1 MVWPFSS
8 SSSSSS
14 PETPAAPQQKQPQ
27 FLEDLPPKFDDH
39 TALPPPARGVP
50 GAPVPGSTE
59 GGLLK
64 TAVGSIQ
71 PSDFGKLHEMPCFR
85 EAILTG
91 GAVGG
96 VVFAVLVT
104 TRSAVPRALNWGV
117 GGFLV
122 GATVSWEQCRFKL
135 RQEKKTSSWPA
146 RCTDAKT
153 VEAAAR
159 CHHPRLRKCVEQA
172 NQPQAAEDLDIAR
185 FPRKKKGIGGISRY
199 STISDH

>member
-8 SSSSSS
+8 SSSSSA
-14 PETPAAPQQKQPQ
+14 PETPAAPQQKPTQ

-39 TALPPPARGVP
+39 STARAGG
-50 GAPVPGSTE
+50 GAPAPDSGAEGSI
-59 GGLLK
+59 LSR
-64 TAVGSIQ
+64 AVGSIQ
-71 PSDFGKLHEMPCFR
+71 PSDFGKLHEIPCFR

-104 TRSAVPRALNWGV
+104 TRSPIPRALNWSI

-135 RQEKKTSSWPA
+135 RQEKKNQLMA
-146 RCTDAKT
+146 R
-153 VEAAAR
+153 EMYR
-159 CHHPRLRKCVEQA
+159 RQH
-172 NQPQAAEDLDIAR
+172 NG
-185 FPRKKKGIGGISRY
+185 KGPVPPPSA
-199 STISDH
+199 

>member
-8 SSSSSS
+8 SSSSST
-14 PETPAAPQQKQPQ
+14 PEVPAPVAPQQKQPQ

-39 TALPPPARGVP
+39 TMLPAG
-50 GAPVPGSTE
+50 GAPGTPTE

-64 TAVGSIQ
+64 QAVGSIQ

-96 VVFAVLVT
+96 VVFAVMVT
-104 TRSAVPRALNWGV
+104 TRSPVPRALNWAV

-122 GATVSWEQCRFKL
+122 GATVSWEQCRFKV
-135 RQEKKTSSWPA
+135 RQEKKNQLMA
-146 RCTDAKT
+146 R
-153 VEAAAR
+153 EMYR
-159 CHHPRLRKCVEQA
+159 RQ
-172 NQPQAAEDLDIAR
+172 N
-185 FPRKKKGIGGISRY
+185 GGGPVPPPPSA
-199 STISDH
+199 

>member
-8 SSSSSS
+8 SSSFSS

-135 RQEKKTSSWPA
+135 RQEKKNQLMA
-146 RCTDAKT
+146 R
-153 VEAAAR
+153 EMYR
-159 CHHPRLRKCVEQA
+159 RQ
-172 NQPQAAEDLDIAR
+172 N
-185 FPRKKKGIGGISRY
+185 GGGSGPVPPPP
-199 STISDH
+199 SA